1 MIKLEGQS
9 GTIRGNAVKLG
20 SQINITCTISVL
32 NCAKLVWSWEMNDK
46 LITKNQTEYK
56 QENGINGCTRKLMID
71 QVMAGNKRTYR
82 CVVEGWHKIY
92 QIAQES
98 NEIEIS
104 VGEYRINSKNPDQME
119 DLSQGLSVMM
129 IFTTI
134 FFCLSSSMLQRF
146 LLPSEDFWS
155 QTLSKRHI

>member
-20 SQINITCTISVL
+20 SQINITCTIPVL

-56 QENGINGCTRKLMID
+56 QENGINGCTRKLIID

-119 DLSQGLSVMM
+119 DGASVQQ
-129 IFTTI
+129 ISAKAFR
-134 FFCLSSSMLQRF
+134 S
-146 LLPSEDFWS
+146 
-155 QTLSKRHI
+155 